1 MTAVPSTMLP
11 LGTVLPEFSLRNVV
25 DGRMVSTAGF
35 RDRQALLV
43 MFICNHCPYVQHVKQ
58 EIGRV
63 AADYAPR
70 SVGFVAI
77 SSNDIAAFPDDAPD
91 RMKALALAEG
101 WRFPYLFDETQET
114 AKAFRAA
121 CTPEF
126 YLFDTQ
132 RKLVYRG
139 QLDGSRPKNDV
150 PVTGRDLRA
159 ALDGLL
165 SGTPI
170 SAEQVPS
177 VGCNIKWKP
186 GNEPVYFAT
195 PAR

>member
-1 MTAVPSTMLP
+1 
-11 LGTVLPEFSLRNVV
+11 
-25 DGRMVSTAGF
+25 
-35 RDRQALLV
+35 
-43 MFICNHCPYVQHVKQ
+43 
-58 EIGRV
+58 
-63 AADYAPR
+63 
-70 SVGFVAI
+70 
-77 SSNDIAAFPDDAPD
+77 
-91 RMKALALAEG
+91 MKALALAEG

-177 VGCNIKWKP
+177 VGCSIKWRK
-186 GNEPVYFAT
+186 GSEPEYFAT